1 MKNNIE
7 AMLTIL
13 DGARKLR
20 AYYKEELI
28 TINPHDRLTI
38 DMYFREIERF
48 TLSVNEIII
57 KLLVEV
63 LDESKEFGQAKIRHQ
78 MEKYQRAC
86 FPHKG

>member
-20 AYYKEELI
+20 AYYQEELI
-28 TINPHDRLTI
+28 TINPHNRLTI

-63 LDESKEFGQAKIRHQ
+63 LNESEQFGQKEIRHQ
-78 MEKYQRAC
+78 MEKYQRTC
-86 FPHKG
+86 IPDKR

>member
-20 AYYKEELI
+20 VYYQIELI
-28 TINPHDRLTI
+28 TINPRDRLTI
-38 DMYFREIERF
+38 AMYFREIERN
-48 TLSVNEIII
+48 TLTINETII

-63 LDESKEFGQAKIRHQ
+63 LDESKEFGQAKIRAA
-78 MEKYQRAC
+78 MASYQGKC